1 MSKGY
6 VDAVAV
12 MPAPAPAKNR
22 MKALHILLPECC
34 RGYQNSD
41 LNRCVNLCKLQKI
54 SIYDEGRKTSQ
65 WVTLTES
72 FSDLLLA
79 RLLAHLV
86 SYLCSPLIHFH
97 FCCRTNLQP
106 LVAEK

>member
-22 MKALHILLPECC
+22 MKALHILLPEYR
-34 RGYQNSD
+34 RGHRNSN
-41 LNRCVNLCKLQKI
+41 LNRCVNFCKLQKV
-54 SIYDEGRKTSQ
+54 SIQDEGRKTAP

-79 RLLAHLV
+79 RLLVQLV
-86 SYLCSPLIHFH
+86 
-97 FCCRTNLQP
+97 
-106 LVAEK
+106 